1 MREAGRGGVEEYTEY
16 CLRPTKET
24 ASVHC
29 HVLNHSE
36 FTILNSG
43 LWLQQRKALV
53 YFASSQELAGN
64 SEMLG

>member
-36 FTILNSG
+36 LTILNSG
-43 LWLQQRKALV
+43 L
-53 YFASSQELAGN
+53 
-64 SEMLG
+64 